1 MQKKYLVLLLVII
14 IGFGT
19 WFLLRPTQTGTSDKT
34 KTDFAIENTESIT
47 KIFISNKFE
56 GHVVLEKKNGLWWV
70 NGKYEASIPLMNF
83 FLLETLKKVRVR
95 GPVALPAR
103 QNVIAS
109 MATLATKVEVY
120 CDHELFKTFY
130 VGSPT
135 SDMSGTYMYLQG
147 SKDPYITHIPG
158 FDGFLSTRFPIAE
171 TEWVSKLVFDYQPE
185 DINSVD
191 VYYPTSPNE
200 SFTVKRRGNNTDFD
214 ITASVNALKG
224 QINYAAVKSYF
235 GMFKNLTC
243 EGFIALKKAQLDS
256 LNMQKPFCEITVI
269 DKKNKVKK
277 LRVYPRESS
286 ERDHSLFDSHGN
298 QLTHDPSRFNA
309 FLDTN
314 PRCFVIQDI
323 VFTPVMINYSD
334 FFIKPAK

>member
-1 MQKKYLVLLLVII
+1 MAGLGAWY
-14 IGFGT
+14 
-19 WFLLRPTQTGTSDKT
+19 FLKPIKTGTSDKT
-34 KTDFAIENTESIT
+34 KTDFSIKNTESIT

-56 GHVVLEKKNGLWWV
+56 GHVVLEKKKGVWWV
-70 NGKYEASIPLMNF
+70 NEKYEASIPLMNF
-83 FLLETLKKVRVR
+83 FLEETLKKVRVR

-109 MATLATKVEVY
+109 MATLASKVEVY
-120 CDHELFKTFY
+120 CNHELYKTFY

-171 TEWVSKLVFDYQPE
+171 HEWVSKLVFDYQPD
-185 DINSVD
+185 DIQCVD
-191 VYYPTSPNE
+191 VFYPANPNE
-200 SFTVKRRGNNTDFD
+200 SFTVKRRNKNNDFD
-214 ITASVNALKG
+214 IIASVNALKG
-224 QINYAAVKSYF
+224 QLNYAAVKSYF
-235 GMFKNLTC
+235 GMFKTKTC
-243 EGFIALKKAQLDS
+243 EGFISLKQAQMDS
-256 LNMQKPFCEITVI
+256 LRLQKPLCEISVT
-269 DKKNKVKK
+269 DSKKIVKK
-277 LRVYPRESS
+277 LRIYLRQSN

-309 FLDTN
+309 FLDAN

-323 VFTPVMINYSD
+323 VFANVMIKYSD
-334 FFIKPAK
+334 FFIKPTK